1 MNRSGPLTLSAMT
14 TLTATVTSFWE
25 VYGEEHPENM
35 AFRRVHWQKVLDL
48 DAEVRREHYS
58 KVDLSRTDAD
68 MEALLYGCVVLDHF
82 TPRPLAEPGMV
93 ATPPLYT
100 PAQAGLRVVFERGSW
115 FATWIRLEEPTF
127 QPDSVRRQLL
137 AITRNADGTLRY
149 RDLAAV

>member
-1 MNRSGPLTLSAMT
+1 MT
-14 TLTATVTSFWE
+14 SPHLEDIRRLATAVTSFWE
-25 VYGEEHPENM
+25 AYGEENPAEM
-35 AFRRVHWQKVLDL
+35 AARHAHWRNVRELYE
-48 DAEVRREHYS
+48 EVRREHYS
-58 KVDLSRTDAD
+58 KVDLSRTDSG
-68 MEALLYGCVVLDHF
+68 MEEVLYGCVVLDHF

-100 PAQAGLRVVFERGSW
+100 PDQAGLRVVFERGSW